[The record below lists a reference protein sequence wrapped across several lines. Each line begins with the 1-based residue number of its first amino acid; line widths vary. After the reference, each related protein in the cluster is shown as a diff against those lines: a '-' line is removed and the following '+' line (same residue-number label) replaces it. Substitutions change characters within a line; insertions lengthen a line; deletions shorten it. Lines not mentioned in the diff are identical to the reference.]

1 MMSSD
6 TATVAGA
13 ASKLSAMLDDHVK
26 TYDTRKPNWKVFG
39 FETKVDE
46 RYGRAQRRYIGTS
59 GNVDHSDPTALTGE
73 SFTLTIIE
81 QPAGHIQPLHHHPEE
96 EVLFVLKGEPTIVW
110 EADGERVARKV
121 GPWDMVY
128 NPPGVIHGLRNDTD
142 EDCFFQ
148 VMLGNPRPNRPQYKD
163 SELLR
168 LQAED
173 NSDDAS
179 RQ

>member
-1 MMSSD
+1 MSSD
-6 TATVAGA
+6 TATATDA
-13 ASKLSAMLDDHVK
+13 TSALSAELDRHVK
-26 TYDTRKPNWKVFG
+26 TYETRKPNWRVFG
-39 FETKVDE
+39 FETRVDE

-59 GNVDHSDPTALTGE
+59 GNVSHEDPTALTGE

-96 EVLFVLKGEPTIVW
+96 EVLFVLRGEPTIVW
-110 EADGERVARKV
+110 QADGETVERQL

-128 NPPGVIHGLRNDTD
+128 NPPGIVHGLRNDSD

-148 VMLGNPRPNRPQYKD
+148 VMLGNPRPDRPLYQD
-163 SELLR
+163 EELLR

-173 NSDDAS
+173 DPDAAS

>member
-1 MMSSD
+1 MSSD
-6 TATVAGA
+6 TAT
-13 ASKLSAMLDDHVK
+13 ASDATSALASELDRHVK
-26 TYDTRKPNWKVFG
+26 TYDTRKPNWRVFG

-46 RYGRAQRRYIGTS
+46 RYGRAQRRYVGTS
-59 GNVDHSDPTALTGE
+59 GNVSHDDPTALTGE

-96 EVLFVLKGEPTIVW
+96 EILFMLKGEATIVW
-110 EADGERVARKV
+110 QDGEETVERKV

-128 NPPGVIHGLRNDTD
+128 NPPGIVHGLRNDSD

-148 VMLGNPRPNRPQYKD
+148 VMLGNPRPNRPLYQD
-163 SELLR
+163 EDLLR

-173 NSDDAS
+173 DSDTAA

>member
-6 TATVAGA
+6 TATVADA
-13 ASKLSAMLDDHVK
+13 ASKLSAKLDDHVK

-39 FETKVDE
+39 FETEVDE

-59 GNVDHSDPTALTGE
+59 GNVNHEDPTALTGE

-81 QPAGHIQPLHHHPEE
+81 QPAGHIQPMHHHPEE
-96 EVLFVLKGEPTIVW
+96 EVLFVLRGEPTIVW
-110 EADGERVARKV
+110 QENGETVERKV
-121 GPWDMVY
+121 GPWDLVY

-148 VMLGNPRPNRPQYKD
+148 VMLGNPRPNRPLYQD
-163 SELLR
+163 EELLR

-173 NSDDAS
+173 NSDEAS